1 MSKKKKK
8 LIKHKAVIISL
19 LKFSP
24 EETAEN
30 GKLSDFAGGQ
40 MMAGLTLAGSV
51 SAPQPCKQEV
61 TLGGDWKAV
70 AISRDD
76 GMGSVWSTWTRSP
89 AAALR
94 PRCATT
100 IRPPEMSMFSTLIS
114 FSMRHFN
121 TWKRFLTPWGRGY
134 RWSRTFFG
142 VSSKYRNRFI

>member
-51 SAPQPCKQEV
+51 SRR
-61 TLGGDWKAV
+61 
-70 AISRDD
+70 SR
-76 GMGSVWSTWTRSP
+76 
-89 AAALR
+89 A
-94 PRCATT
+94 
-100 IRPPEMSMFSTLIS
+100 
-114 FSMRHFN
+114 
-121 TWKRFLTPWGRGY
+121 
-134 RWSRTFFG
+134 
-142 VSSKYRNRFI
+142 NRK